1 MMSLIMIVEMLT
13 VRPDFRDIKSQRAR
27 RCSRW
32 NILLLRVP
40 RIVWQ
45 RLGNDC
51 LSDRDFAGLYVLLIR
66 PLRPV
71 SPGHGATNCIA
82 AIG

>member
-1 MMSLIMIVEMLT
+1 MRSIMMSLIMIVEMLT

-40 RIVWQ
+40 RIAWQ
-45 RLGNDC
+45 RLGNDNM
-51 LSDRDFAGLYVLLIR
+51 VLLIR

>member
-40 RIVWQ
+40 RIAWQ
-45 RLGNDC
+45 RLGND
-51 LSDRDFAGLYVLLIR
+51 YMVLLIR

>member
-1 MMSLIMIVEMLT
+1 MRSIMMSLIMIVEMLT

-40 RIVWQ
+40 RIAWQ
-45 RLGNDC
+45 RLGND
-51 LSDRDFAGLYVLLIR
+51 YMVLLIR